1 MGEVAMTSPASFA
14 PLVERYF
21 GQRLITQK
29 QASPHTIASYRD
41 TFRLFLQFT
50 RKRTGKAPSDLAFS
64 DIEVDLIET
73 FLTDLE
79 KRRGISARSRNLRLS
94 ALRSFFRFALYYEPA
109 HAGRIQQILAIPAKR
124 HDRTLVGFLTR
135 SEVKALLAIPD
146 SRTWNGRRDHALL
159 LVAFQ
164 TGMRLSEITALH
176 RHDVELETGAHL
188 RCLGKGRKER
198 CTPLAAKTVTELK
211 AWMKEPVPNDSEF
224 LFPTVHGRRMSADAV
239 QYLLAKYTA
248 IARRTCLS
256 LRNKRV
262 SPHVARHT
270 AAMELLQAGVDLSVI
285 ALWLGHESIETT
297 QKYLDANIALKE
309 AALAKTVP
317 INTRANRFRPDDR
330 LLQFLNGL

>member
-1 MGEVAMTSPASFA
+1 MGEVPMRSQATFA
-14 PLVERYF
+14 PLMERF
-21 GQRLITQK
+21 FTQRLITHR

-41 TFRLFLQFT
+41 TFRLFLHYL
-50 RKRTGKAPSDLAFS
+50 RRRTQKSPSDLTFE
-64 DIEVDLIET
+64 DISVDLVES

-79 KRRGISARSRNLRLS
+79 KSRGISARSRNLRLS
-94 ALRSFFRFALYYEPA
+94 ALRSFFRYALYYEPM

-124 HDRTLVGFLTR
+124 YDRTIVGFLTR
-135 SEVKALLAIPD
+135 PEVEALLAAPD
-146 SRTWNGRRDHALL
+146 IRTWNGRRDHALL

-164 TGMRLSEITALH
+164 TGMRVSEITALQ
-176 RHDVELETGAHL
+176 RHDVALDTGAHI

-211 AWMKEPVPNDSEF
+211 AWIKVPAPRQCEF
-224 LFPTVHGRRMSADAV
+224 LFPTVHGQRMSADAV

-248 IARRTCLS
+248 IARRTCITLC
-256 LRNKRV
+256 NKRV

-270 AAMELLQAGVDLSVI
+270 AAMELLQAGVELSVI

-297 QKYLDANIALKE
+297 QKYLDAHIALKE
-309 AALAKTVP
+309 AALARTVP
-317 INTRANRFRPDDR
+317 LNNRVGRFRPDDR

>member
-1 MGEVAMTSPASFA
+1 MNSHASFA

-29 QASPHTIASYRD
+29 HASPHTIASYRD
-41 TFRLFLQFT
+41 TFRLFLHFT
-50 RKRTGKAPSDLAFS
+50 RKRTGKAPSDLEFS
-64 DIEVDLIET
+64 DIDVDLIET

-79 KRRGISARSRNLRLS
+79 QRRGISARSRNLRLS

-109 HAGRIQQILAIPAKR
+109 HGGRIQQILAIPAKR

-135 SEVKALLAIPD
+135 SEVEALLAIPD
-146 SRTWNGRRDHALL
+146 SQTWHGRRDHALL
-159 LVAFQ
+159 LIAFQ
-164 TGMRLSEITALH
+164 TGMRLSEITGLR

-198 CTPLAAKTVTELK
+198 CTPLAAETVKELT
-211 AWMKEPVPNDSEF
+211 AWMKEPVPNNSEF

-309 AALAKTVP
+309 VALAKTVP
-317 INTRANRFRPDDR
+317 LGGRVSRFRPDDR

>member
-1 MGEVAMTSPASFA
+1 MTPRASFA
-14 PLVERYF
+14 PLVERF
-21 GQRLITQK
+21 FSQRLVTHK

-41 TFRLFLQFT
+41 TFRLFLHFA
-50 RKRTGKAPSDLAFS
+50 RRRTHKAPSDLAFS
-64 DIEVDLIET
+64 DIDVDLIET

-79 KRRGISARSRNLRLS
+79 KSRGISARSRNLRLS
-94 ALRSFFRFALYYEPA
+94 ALRSFFRYALYYEPM

-124 HDRTLVGFLTR
+124 HDRTLVDFLTR
-135 SEVKALLAIPD
+135 PEVEALLAAPD
-146 SRTWNGRRDHALL
+146 TRTWNGRRDHALL

-164 TGMRLSEITALH
+164 TGMRVSEITAL
-176 RHDVELETGAHL
+176 RTNDVELDTGAHI

-198 CTPLAAKTVTELK
+198 CTPLAAQTVKELK
-211 AWMKEPVPNDSEF
+211 AWIKDPAPGQSEF
-224 LFPTVHGRRMSADAV
+224 LFPTIHGQRMSADAV

-248 IARRTCLS
+248 IARRTCFT

-297 QKYLDANIALKE
+297 QKYLHAHIALKD
-309 AALAKTVP
+309 AALAKTAPFNARVG
-317 INTRANRFRPDDR
+317 RFRPDDR

>member
-1 MGEVAMTSPASFA
+1 MTSRTTFA
-14 PLVERYF
+14 PLLQRYF
-21 GQRLITQK
+21 SQRLITQK

-41 TFRLFLQFT
+41 TFRLFLQFARRQT
-50 RKRTGKAPSDLAFS
+50 SKAPSDLALS
-64 DIEVDLIET
+64 DINVDLIES

-79 KRRGISARSRNLRLS
+79 KHRSISARSRNLRLS
-94 ALRSFFRFALYYEPA
+94 ALRSFFRYALYYEPE
-109 HAGRIQQILAIPAKR
+109 HAGRIQQILAVPAKR
-124 HDRTLVGFLTR
+124 HDRTIVNFLTHT
-135 SEVKALLAIPD
+135 EVEALLAVPD
-146 SRTWNGRRDHALL
+146 TGTWNGRRDHALL

-164 TGMRLSEITALH
+164 TGLRLSELTGL
-176 RHDVELETGAHL
+176 RRQDLELETGAHL

-198 CTPLAAKTVTELK
+198 CTPLAAKTVQEIK
-211 AWMKEPVPNDSEF
+211 AWMKEPAPRGSEF

-248 IARRTCLS
+248 LARRSCLS

-297 QKYLDANIALKE
+297 QKYLDANLALKE
-309 AALAKTVP
+309 AALAKTLP
-317 INTRANRFRPDDR
+317 LASQNRRFKPDDR
-330 LLQFLNGL
+330 LLQFLNAL

>member
-1 MGEVAMTSPASFA
+1 MGEVVMTPHASFA

-29 QASPHTIASYRD
+29 QASAHTIASYRD

-50 RKRTGKAPSDLAFS
+50 RKRTGKSPSDLEFS
-64 DIEVDLIET
+64 DIDVDLIEA

-79 KRRGISARSRNLRLS
+79 KCRRISARSRNLRLS
-94 ALRSFFRFALYYEPA
+94 ALRSFFRFALYFEPA
-109 HAGRIQQILAIPAKR
+109 HAGRIQQILGIPAKR
-124 HDRTLVGFLTR
+124 YDRTLVGFLTR
-135 SEVKALLAIPD
+135 PEVESLLAVPD
-146 SRTWNGRRDHALL
+146 CRTWNGRRDHALL
-159 LVAFQ
+159 LLAFQ
-164 TGMRLSEITALH
+164 TGMRLSEITGLH
-176 RHDVELETGAHL
+176 RHDVQLNTGAHV

-198 CTPLAAKTVTELK
+198 CTPLAANTVRELK
-211 AWMKEPVPNDSEF
+211 AWMKESVPSDSEF
-224 LFPTVHGRRMSADAV
+224 LFPTAHGRRMSADAV
-239 QYLLAKYTA
+239 QSLFAKYAA
-248 IARRTCLS
+248 IARQTCLS

-270 AAMELLQAGVDLSVI
+270 AAMELLQAGVDMSII

-309 AALAKTVP
+309 AALAMTVP
-317 INTRANRFRPDDR
+317 LNTRISRFRPDDR